1 MKAIFLVRNG
11 DSEQAFEIRETEM
24 PVPAKGE
31 VVVKVEA
38 SGLNYAD
45 VMARRGLYKA
55 APPLPS
61 VLGYDVAGRIHS
73 IGPGTSGFEIGDRVA
88 AMTRFGGYAEYART
102 QAGAIIPL
110 PGSMLPALATS
121 LATQAST
128 AVYCAGFVTRLYE
141 GDRVLV
147 HAAAGGVGT
156 ILVQLAKAKGCIVY
170 GSASATKHAYL
181 KELGVDYI
189 FNSQADDPFN
199 EISDRLDGKKMD
211 VVFDN
216 IGGLSFKKGYQ
227 LLGPCGRII
236 AYGAAAQNR
245 GRNSSQLNTI
255 RVGIGFGY
263 HSPIG
268 LIVKSQSMIGVNMLS
283 IADHKPQI
291 LKEVMNEVARL
302 AREGVIRPVLGETF
316 PAERIA
322 EAHDFLE
329 SRNSIGKTAILW

>member
-11 DSEQAFEIRETEM
+11 DSKNAFEIRDTAI
-24 PVPAKGE
+24 PNPGRGE

-55 APPLPS
+55 APPIPA

-73 IGPGTSGFEIGDRVA
+73 VGPDTREFSIGQRVA
-88 AMTRFGGYAEYART
+88 GMTRFGGYAEYALT
-102 QAGAIIPL
+102 QAEAIISL
-110 PGSMLPALATS
+110 PESMESALATS

-128 AVYCAGFVTRLYE
+128 AVYSSCFATRLYPA
-141 GDRVLV
+141 DRILI

-156 ILVQLAKAKGCIVY
+156 LLVQLAKARGCIVY
-170 GSASATKHAYL
+170 GSASLKKHAYL
-181 KELGVDYI
+181 KEIGVDFPI
-189 FNSQADDPFN
+189 DSH
-199 EISDRLDGKKMD
+199 SDLAGEELINLLAGEKID

-227 LLGPCGRII
+227 MLGHGGRIVT
-236 AYGAAAQNR
+236 YGAAAQNIGKKS
-245 GRNSSQLNTI
+245 GRMNSI
-255 RVGIGFGY
+255 RVGLGFGF

-268 LIVKSQSMIGVNMLS
+268 LIVKSQSIIGVNMLAL
-283 IADHKPQI
+283 ADHKPMW
-291 LKEVMNEVARL
+291 LKEVMTEVSRL
-302 AREGVIRPVLGETF
+302 TSEGIIRPVLGKTF
-316 PAERIA
+316 PADRIA

-329 SRNSIGKTAILW
+329 SRQSTGKIALLW